1 MTPEIWNLFKIWD
14 YLCPKFHCRING
26 SYQQQQH
33 PVVSRKYS
41 PSSSGGSSSV
51 AATAAVVA
59 SGRSSVVDAPPPLP
73 PPRGGAATHS
83 QPPPTPPRG
92 TTPPPSSSNAM
103 SEWLI
108 LSFMPMT
115 YLMNF
120 SFAKDFLVK
129 FPKLGFVA
137 NWLFHYSRKI
147 VNSGFTLLLM
157 LVSMF
162 KKSPAPRCLIFRAS
176 VCKNELAQNA

>member
-1 MTPEIWNLFKIWD
+1 MYFCGLNRVVLADQNWSWVYRPAQIFCRLSRFRGKAKSHPPRWHQKYEPFLEIWD
-14 YLCPKFHCRING
+14 YLCPIFHCRING

-108 LSFMPMT
+108 LSYMSMT

-120 SFAKDFLVK
+120 LFA
-129 FPKLGFVA
+129 
-137 NWLFHYSRKI
+137 
-147 VNSGFTLLLM
+147 
-157 LVSMF
+157 
-162 KKSPAPRCLIFRAS
+162 
-176 VCKNELAQNA
+176 